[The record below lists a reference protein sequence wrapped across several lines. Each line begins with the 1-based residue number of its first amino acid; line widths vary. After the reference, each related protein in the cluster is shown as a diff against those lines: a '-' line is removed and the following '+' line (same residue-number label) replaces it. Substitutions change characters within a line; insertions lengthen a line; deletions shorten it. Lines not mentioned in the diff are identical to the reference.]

1 MARCAR
7 EVCKRWRPG
16 LLAHGRRRGVRL
28 EEAWYCCT
36 SCFEAMTRDR
46 LIDVTTNWASTA
58 APRPCSRL
66 GAVLRA
72 QRHITVEQLDAA
84 LHAQPT
90 SGLRLGEQLVA
101 MRVLSQTEI
110 IRALAAQAG
119 AGYLLGVD
127 PGIVRQGPGGL
138 SPDAV
143 RALGV
148 VPFDVNTEHQH
159 MKVACAAPLPRLAL
173 AALRALTDFHV
184 TPFIVADDVCREL
197 VEAYGSQQQG
207 GDRPVSAVR
216 PRTMIEATAHIA
228 RAVETGRAVRVQQAR
243 CDPFV
248 WVRLEGDA
256 AREDVLLSMDMFVKE
271 QTWLVEPMPR

>member
-7 EVCKRWRPG
+7 EACKRWRPG

-28 EEAWYCCT
+28 DEAWYCCT

-46 LIDVTTNWASTA
+46 LIDITTGWAAS
-58 APRPCSRL
+58 APRPSSRL

-84 LHAQPT
+84 LLAQRT
-90 SGLRLGEQLVA
+90 TGMRLGEQLIA
-101 MRVLSQTEI
+101 MRVLTQTEI
-110 IRALAAQAG
+110 IRALASQSG
-119 AGYLLGVD
+119 AGYLLNVD
-127 PGIVRQGPGGL
+127 PNIVRSGPGGL
-138 SPDAV
+138 SIDAV

-173 AALRALTDFHV
+173 AALRALTEFHV
-184 TPFIVADDVCREL
+184 TPFIVPDDVCREM
-197 VEAYGSQQQG
+197 VEAYGSHA
-207 GDRPVSAVR
+207 GDHPVQAVR
-216 PRTMIEATAHIA
+216 PRTVVEATAHIA
-228 RAVETGRAVRVQQAR
+228 RAVETGRAIRVQQAR

-256 AREDVLLSMDMFVKE
+256 EREDVLLSMDMFVKE
-271 QTWLVEPMPR
+271 QTWLAEPMPR

>member
-7 EVCKRWRPG
+7 EACKRWRPG

-28 EEAWYCCT
+28 DEAWYCCT

-46 LIDVTTNWASTA
+46 LIDVTTTWAGTA
-58 APRPCSRL
+58 TPRPSSRL

-84 LHAQPT
+84 LHAQQT
-90 SGLRLGEQLVA
+90 TGLRLGEQLIA
-101 MRVLSQTEI
+101 MGVLSQTEI

-127 PGIVRQGPGGL
+127 PGIVRHGPGGL
-138 SPDAV
+138 SRDAV

-148 VPFDVNTEHQH
+148 VPFDANAEHQH
-159 MKVACAAPLPRLAL
+159 LKVACAAPLPRLAL
-173 AALRALTDFHV
+173 AALRALTAFHV

-197 VEAYGSQQQG
+197 VEAYGSQQG

-216 PRTMIEATAHIA
+216 PRTVVEATAHIA
-228 RAVETGRAVRVQQAR
+228 RAVETGRAVSVQQAR